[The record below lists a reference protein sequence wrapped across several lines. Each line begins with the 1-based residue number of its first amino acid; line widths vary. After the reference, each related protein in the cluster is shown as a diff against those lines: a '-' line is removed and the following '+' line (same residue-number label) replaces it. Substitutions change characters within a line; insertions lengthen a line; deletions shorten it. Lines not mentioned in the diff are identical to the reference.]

1 MMNVATYT
9 QVKSCRG
16 RADVAM
22 FAPTAIFVF
31 EIKINKPAQEAL
43 EQIDEKGYMIPYSA
57 DERKIYKIGISFSTQ
72 TRTVEDWE
80 FEEVK

>member
-1 MMNVATYT
+1 MN
-9 QVKSCRG
+9 
-16 RADVAM
+16 
-22 FAPTAIFVF
+22 
-31 EIKINKPAQEAL
+31 PA
-43 EQIDEKGYMIPYSA
+43 A